1 MRVRLPSNYWKY
13 RDGRGATRHMVLVH
27 LPTGT
32 GENGLKVTIDN
43 NNHTISLHYPL
54 AQIMLDPQA
63 LFTGAAFEKGYYVA
77 DDASRPAL
85 DAIQSRVDDLLYMDD
100 EVTCETTISVDQ
112 VELSFTDKEI
122 CHLDDRIT
130 VIQLE
135 PEDASLSGKQKIMLT
150 KVYGLIDMTER
161 NTSEGYSKTKKT
173 AMVDMWA

>member
-1 MRVRLPSNYWKY
+1 
-13 RDGRGATRHMVLVH
+13 
-27 LPTGT
+27 
-32 GENGLKVTIDN
+32 
-43 NNHTISLHYPL
+43 
-54 AQIMLDPQA
+54 
-63 LFTGAAFEKGYYVA
+63 
-77 DDASRPAL
+77 
-85 DAIQSRVDDLLYMDD
+85 MDD

>member
-1 MRVRLPSNYWKY
+1 MEVRPHKEDRSRAQACLSDDFSVA
-13 RDGRGATRHMVLVH
+13 RDGRR
-27 LPTGT
+27 
-32 GENGLKVTIDN
+32 
-43 NNHTISLHYPL
+43 S
-54 AQIMLDPQA
+54 
-63 LFTGAAFEKGYYVA
+63 
-77 DDASRPAL
+77 
-85 DAIQSRVDDLLYMDD
+85 
-100 EVTCETTISVDQ
+100 
-112 VELSFTDKEI
+112 SFTDKEI